1 MAEERYFE
9 MIKNGKRHVFTGNT
23 PRQAALKAATRFG
36 TKGRAGEK
44 IELRERGR
52 KNQDGTYSLHQY
64 RVGYDKKSAPADAP
78 DWLGD
83 TVKEPIV
90 EKIGV
95 RRVDTIPKP

>member
-1 MAEERYFE
+1 MADTRYFE
-9 MIKNGKRHVFTGNT
+9 MIEGGKKHVFKGKT

-52 KNQDGTYSLHQY
+52 RNQDGTYSLHQY
-64 RVGYDKKSAPADAP
+64 KVGFEEKSAPSDAP
-78 DWLGD
+78 DWLGS

-95 RRVDTIPKP
+95 RRVDKIPKA

>member
-1 MAEERYFE
+1 MTRYFE
-9 MIKNGKRHVFTGNT
+9 LIEGGKRHVFKGNT

-36 TKGRAGEK
+36 SRGRAGKK

-52 KNQDGTYSLHQY
+52 RNQDGTYSLHQY
-64 RVGYDKKSAPADAP
+64 RVGFEQKSAPADAP
-78 DWLGD
+78 DWLGS

-95 RRVDTIPKP
+95 RRVDKIPKP